1 VGISVALQTIEG
13 KKLHHIWEATG
24 VLDRL
29 LPIGDPNYLMLRYI
43 DPYGNT
49 IFNGEQMYPVM
60 EELDRLAE
68 QASTEAEREILS
80 RIGELAVKC
89 RDQPHHCLRFIGD

>member
-1 VGISVALQTIEG
+1 
-13 KKLHHIWEATG
+13 
-24 VLDRL
+24 
-29 LPIGDPNYLMLRYI
+29 MLRYI
-43 DPYGNT
+43 APYGNT

-68 QASTEAEREILS
+68 QASTEDEREILS

-89 RDQPHHCLRFIGD
+89 RDQPHHYLRFLGD